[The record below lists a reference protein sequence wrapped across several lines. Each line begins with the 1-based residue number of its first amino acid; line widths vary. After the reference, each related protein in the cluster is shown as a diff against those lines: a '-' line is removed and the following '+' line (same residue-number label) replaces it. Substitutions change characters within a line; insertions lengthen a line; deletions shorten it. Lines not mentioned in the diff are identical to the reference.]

1 MSGKQLKKI
10 QAHKMT
16 IQHDQTVEI
25 ANNRDR
31 HIKTS
36 NMEGM
41 KLLHI
46 NFWKYAHNWKNTWL
60 FCREL
65 ETVGKY

>member
-46 NFWKYAHNWKNTWL
+46 NF
-60 FCREL
+60 
-65 ETVGKY
+65 

>member
-1 MSGKQLKKI
+1 
-10 QAHKMT
+10 MT

-31 HIKTS
+31 HIRTS

-46 NFWKYAHNWKNTWL
+46 NFWKYVHNWKNTWL

-65 ETVGKY
+65 ETGKILNVGSSAIKHHN